1 MEQLDAAHAKRGAR
15 PANLQD
21 GIRVAGDD
29 PVVAVALSLAGDIRS
44 AHERVFVRVFEQ
56 DAEESVLLQDVG
68 VALVGEADAPPAL
81 GSVVVADKVHVSALP
96 LGPLL
101 LELEN
106 VVPGH
111 RVPRP
116 EREPAVQLIVSA
128 AELGERLLEYR
139 GPELVA
145 VRVHVFCLFGSLT
158 NRDPVV
164 NRDDA
169 PLTGAPVPESNP
181 VLAPIAVLPV
191 EEAVTDRAGMLRERS
206 HGCDEPTVADGAL
219 AQVRRFDLSLEEV
232 HALTLLDHGELIGA
246 DELNVPRILS
256 VTDGPDTVEPGV
268 LVVVAAAA
276 LAQEAAKS
284 TDEAPGRAADVDADA
299 REEVDGD
306 GLVDEHERKQQK
318 VPESNGARRWR
329 SGSVSVKPSRMS
341 SMFFGT
347 GFKDRG
353 ASISSC
359 HAPEAVRAA
368 GANPIQLEQ
377 IRITGLVQVR
387 CSFFHHHGVR
397 RRLYQAPGP
406 GGCYVDRP
414 VRHHREFSKS
424 NFPPWFG
431 VGMGQSMESGCLAQ
445 LDSQK

>member
-1 MEQLDAAHAKRGAR
+1 
-15 PANLQD
+15 
-21 GIRVAGDD
+21 
-29 PVVAVALSLAGDIRS
+29 
-44 AHERVFVRVFEQ
+44 
-56 DAEESVLLQDVG
+56 
-68 VALVGEADAPPAL
+68 
-81 GSVVVADKVHVSALP
+81 
-96 LGPLL
+96 
-101 LELEN
+101 
-106 VVPGH
+106 
-111 RVPRP
+111 
-116 EREPAVQLIVSA
+116 
-128 AELGERLLEYR
+128 
-139 GPELVA
+139 
-145 VRVHVFCLFGSLT
+145 
-158 NRDPVV
+158 
-164 NRDDA
+164 
-169 PLTGAPVPESNP
+169 
-181 VLAPIAVLPV
+181 
-191 EEAVTDRAGMLRERS
+191 MLRERS

-246 DELNVPRILS
+246 DELDVPRLLS

-431 VGMGQSMESGCLAQ
+431 VGMGQSMESAGAGDTSHSWTVRNNVQNPWLEISSVAANERDTSEICDPPDRTSRVCDRDEGALFPSRVDHLA
-445 LDSQK
+445 DPKRRRDRR